1 MPDAEARE
9 RALKAL
15 HAAALLA
22 DGYGW
27 PKTAQEF
34 REVRDALADSEAHAH
49 ATRREEETMWVT
61 IQRTTLVKILTLLRD
76 KNMEVK
82 PGSDEHREIAILILQ
97 VAEALEAG
105 TGD

>member
-1 MPDAEARE
+1 
-9 RALKAL
+9 
-15 HAAALLA
+15 
-22 DGYGW
+22 
-27 PKTAQEF
+27 
-34 REVRDALADSEAHAH
+34 
-49 ATRREEETMWVT
+49 MWVT